1 MRKRGGRDNDERYT
15 WYDLVVCFGIFS
27 GCRVWDVSPTLDH
40 EQAGEIGRY
49 EGTIDGHKRS
59 IAGGLSPRAS
69 ASHMPEPE
77 YKAFRVVGYEDANI
91 PAPSEQLYN
100 ELALRGWNDYRRQMA
115 VHVGHELPT
124 WDDLPDH
131 LKMVWLGVAHGQH
144 GVMAWRGGGKIEM
157 IKDDA
162 E

>member
-1 MRKRGGRDNDERYT
+1 MCYVWNRLG
-15 WYDLVVCFGIFS
+15 DL
-27 GCRVWDVSPTLDH
+27 PETLDH
-40 EQAGEIGRY
+40 EQAGEIGEL
-49 EGTIDGHKRS
+49 EGTIDGHTRS
-59 IAGGLSPRAS
+59 IAGGLSPRVS
-69 ASHMPEPE
+69 TSPMPEPE

-100 ELALRGWNDYRRQMA
+100 ELALRGWNDYRREMA

-124 WDDLPDH
+124 WDELPDH

-157 IKDDA
+157 IEDDA